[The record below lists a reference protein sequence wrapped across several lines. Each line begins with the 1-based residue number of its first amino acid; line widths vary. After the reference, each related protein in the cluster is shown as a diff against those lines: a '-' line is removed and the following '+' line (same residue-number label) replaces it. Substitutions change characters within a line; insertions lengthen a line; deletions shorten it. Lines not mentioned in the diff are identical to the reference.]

1 MNEITAQL
9 VTNQNEGG
17 VENEI
22 GLLVEPV
29 HDVAVIHAVAGLGLE
44 LEGSLLDA
52 DVASYK
58 IKIYSFDTN

>member
-9 VTNQNEGG
+9 VTNRNEGG
-17 VENEI
+17 VEINV
-22 GLLVEPV
+22 GLRVEPV
-29 HDVAVIHAVAGLGLE
+29 QDVAVIHAVAGLGLE

-58 IKIYSFDTN
+58 KKIII